1 MRAFRGSLAL
11 TIAVLVVLGGALG
24 ALNYFQ
30 GPKLTSGAID
40 TSLSVSQA
48 GQQLRLFSNEALA
61 TVKPSQILVTPD
73 SPFTVSTSG
82 QILALQFTHRLQY
95 ATHYT
100 VRVSGVTSVYQ
111 SQAGAFSYG
120 FTTAAASIVYLQ
132 RAQPASGGADQI
144 FRTGLSGSAK
154 TLLYSGTRIEEFAV
168 FPAAV
173 AVVAAAADGSST
185 LSLESLG
192 DLKTDPILLP
202 STGII
207 NNLQANSAAGLLAF
221 EFTSSDGTY
230 DHALMAVDLTAAHTA
245 IPVLTASKQPLSVA
259 RWHFVGGTT
268 SVVAQPLQGA
278 AITVD
283 LSVPGGRSAA
293 GVAAG
298 GAVGAALDSLADP
311 DIHIAAS
318 PKALVYGT
326 GAAQRTFYAAPPGAE
341 LGDFTVSPN
350 GQYVAL
356 TVTPDAA
363 TSTSDGYPVD
373 PQSSSVTTVFIAVAT
388 GLTVRSVTGFAAA
401 W

>member
-11 TIAVLVVLGGALG
+11 TIAVLILLGGALG
-24 ALNYFQ
+24 TLSYFQ

-61 TVKPSQILVTPD
+61 TVKPAQISVTPD

-95 ATHYT
+95 ATRYT
-100 VRVSGVTSVYQ
+100 VRVSGVTSMYQ
-111 SQAGAFSYG
+111 SQGAAFSYG
-120 FTTAAASIVYLQ
+120 FTTAAASIVYMQ
-132 RAQPASGGADQI
+132 RAQPAAGGADQI

-173 AVVAAAADGSST
+173 AVVVAAADGSST

-202 STGII
+202 SRGLI

-230 DHALMAVDLTAAHTA
+230 NHALMAVDLTAAHTA

-259 RWHFVGGTT
+259 RWHFVGDTT

-293 GVAAG
+293 GVVSG
-298 GAVGAALDSLADP
+298 GAAAATLDSVGTN
-311 DIHIAAS
+311 IHIATS
-318 PKALVYGT
+318 PSALVYGT
-326 GAAQRTFYAAPPGAE
+326 GDAQRTLYAAPPGAE
-341 LGDFTVSPN
+341 LGVFTVSPN

-363 TSTSDGYPVD
+363 TSVSDSYLVD
-373 PQSSSVTTVFIAVAT
+373 PRPTSITTVFIAVAT
-388 GLTVRSVTGFAAA
+388 GLIVRSVAGFAAA